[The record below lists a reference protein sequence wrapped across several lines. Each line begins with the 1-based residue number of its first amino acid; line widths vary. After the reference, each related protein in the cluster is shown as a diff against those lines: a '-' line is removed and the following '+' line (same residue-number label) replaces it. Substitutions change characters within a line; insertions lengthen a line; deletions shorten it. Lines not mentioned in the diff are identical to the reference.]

1 MAREPLRRCVGCG
14 RSAPK
19 RELAR
24 LVVRDGVVVADPD
37 AHAPGRGAY
46 VHPTP
51 ECAVRGLRARPLARA
66 LRTTVTVPD
75 ELVDLFD

>member
-1 MAREPLRRCVGCG
+1 
-14 RSAPK
+14 
-19 RELAR
+19 
-24 LVVRDGVVVADPD
+24 VVRDGVVVADPD
-37 AHAPGRGAY
+37 ANAPGRGAY

-51 ECAVRGLRARPLARA
+51 ECAARGLRARRLARA

>member
-1 MAREPLRRCVGCG
+1 
-14 RSAPK
+14 
-19 RELAR
+19 
-24 LVVRDGVVVADPD
+24 VVRDGIVVADPD
-37 AHAPGRGAY
+37 ARAPGRGAY

-51 ECAVRGLRARPLARA
+51 ECAARGLRARPLARA

>member
-1 MAREPLRRCVGCG
+1 
-14 RSAPK
+14 
-19 RELAR
+19 
-24 LVVRDGVVVADPD
+24 VVRDGVVVADPD

-46 VHPTP
+46 VHPTS
-51 ECAVRGLRARPLARA
+51 ECAARGLRARQLARS